1 MAPQNKQHQKTLWR
15 FQCENS
21 NFVCPSGIGA
31 RVSICKYC
39 LTATLDGG
47 SSHPGGAQWGE
58 GEFGHFQVK
67 SLSDIKSV
75 GFQLSME
82 PKLLELCVSAPRE
95 LQGR

>member
-1 MAPQNKQHQKTLWR
+1 MVAVVTQ
-15 FQCENS
+15 EE
-21 NFVCPSGIGA
+21 PSG
-31 RVSICKYC
+31 
-39 LTATLDGG
+39 
-47 SSHPGGAQWGE
+47 GE
-58 GEFGHFQVK
+58 GEFDHFQIK